1 MNKIKFLL
9 SGILFP
15 ILITACG
22 SSIFSNANTSI
33 EMVTDALNK
42 QTNLGLRYSPKLPGI
57 AGGNIEGGEV
67 GNFPEGKESV
77 MVYRYSSS
85 DGAKNFEKIAG
96 RNCQLVLVKG
106 LFFFCFKREAP
117 ALEKAINDL

>member
-1 MNKIKFLL
+1 MNKVKLLL
-9 SGILFP
+9 SITLCF

-22 SSIFSNANTSI
+22 SSIFTNTNTSI
-33 EMVTDALNK
+33 EMVTEVLNK
-42 QTNLGLRYSPKLPGI
+42 QTNLGLRYSPKFPGI

-85 DGAKNFEKIAG
+85 DAAKNFEKIAG
-96 RNCQLVLVKG
+96 RNCQLVMDKG
-106 LFFFCFKREAP
+106 FFFFCFKEEAP
-117 ALEKAINDL
+117 ILKKAIKDL